1 MRKIHAELLY
11 RFITTIPASID
22 AAKSIIEVA
31 NKADS
36 AEVLFLVIQNS
47 EDDATKAAVF
57 TMVLQFFD
65 EDEIRAAASE
75 QGSASVGTSQIQDLV
90 FMHALFAECNQ
101 AGIRMNKKLVQTL
114 HKHPAKVIKQLL
126 EGMSD
131 TQEGLLIII
140 DLCIRFAI
148 TDDKI
153 WIVLFETISQS
164 DALVD
169 RLVVLNTSEWF
180 QALHLKSKA
189 LYDHYHM
196 AWNKALIG
204 LYDAEPDRAILGK
217 F

>member
-1 MRKIHAELLY
+1 MHYKRRVK
-11 RFITTIPASID
+11 PA
-22 AAKSIIEVA
+22 
-31 NKADS
+31 
-36 AEVLFLVIQNS
+36 QWP
-47 EDDATKAAVF
+47 AVF

-75 QGSASVGTSQIQDLV
+75 QGSASIGTSQIQDLV

-140 DLCIRFAI
+140 DLCIIFAI

-153 WIVLFETISQS
+153 WIVLLSVNQM
-164 DALVD
+164 
-169 RLVVLNTSEWF
+169 RLLI
-180 QALHLKSKA
+180 
-189 LYDHYHM
+189 
-196 AWNKALIG
+196 AWSC
-204 LYDAEPDRAILGK
+204 
-217 F
+217 